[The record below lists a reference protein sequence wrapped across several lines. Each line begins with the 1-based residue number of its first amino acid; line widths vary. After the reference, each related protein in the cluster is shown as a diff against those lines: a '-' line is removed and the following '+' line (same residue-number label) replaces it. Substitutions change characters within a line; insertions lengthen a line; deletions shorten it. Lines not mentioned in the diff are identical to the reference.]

1 MGLFGFIKGQFIEVI
16 EATDF
21 SKDLMVFQFPV
32 DNHEIKMGAQL
43 TVREGQCAIFVN
55 EGVIADIYGPGLTDE
70 AARLAGTIPYELLC
84 HVTARV
90 PRIYWEHGKK
100 LE

>member
-1 MGLFGFIKGQFIEVI
+1 MNEGGRFISPIEKGGVFMGLFGFIKGQFIEVI

-43 TVREGQCAIFVN
+43 TVREG
-55 EGVIADIYGPGLTDE
+55 
-70 AARLAGTIPYELLC
+70 
-84 HVTARV
+84 
-90 PRIYWEHGKK
+90 RIVS
-100 LE
+100 

>member
-55 EGVIADIYGPGLTDE
+55 EGVIADIYGPGRYTPYDRE
-70 AARLAGTIPYELLC
+70 HAGHDQAE
-84 HVTARV
+84 
-90 PRIYWEHGKK
+90 K
-100 LE
+100 LEIRLRLPFKAEVFL